1 MHRPRHLEPALAQ
14 RVLGGERRNPQDAI
28 EIVAPARLERGQEHR
43 GPIGEGRRGQAAA
56 ARGAGDRRPP
66 AAGPALRHVGQDRV
80 QDRRV
85 DAGAVEQVLQ
95 ALCLDQT
102 AHHP

>member
-1 MHRPRHLEPALAQ
+1 VPALAQ
-14 RVLGGERRNPQDAI
+14 RVLGGERWNAQDAI
-28 EIVAPARLERGQEHR
+28 EVVAPARLERGQEHR
-43 GPIGEGRRGQAAA
+43 CPIGEGRRGQAAS
-56 ARGAGDRRPP
+56 ARGTGDRRPP
-66 AAGPALRHVGQDRV
+66 ASGPALRHVGQDRM

-95 ALCLDQT
+95 ALRLDQT